1 VSGNH
6 RLETRFTLETFE
18 ADVRTSCLSVSA
30 QEESFDARLK
40 AGSFGLKPK
49 IVLYYGAS
57 ATQEVPSLRHAR
69 NRAVKSNLLRSNPE
83 GEERY
88 HDEQAD
94 DLSA

>member
-49 IVLYYGAS
+49 IVLYYGARLRLKS
-57 ATQEVPSLRHAR
+57 AVLAACAKQGGQIEFVALES
-69 NRAVKSNLLRSNPE
+69 
-83 GEERY
+83 
-88 HDEQAD
+88 
-94 DLSA
+94 